1 MFLLVKDRFDTFVNY
16 IHLGV
21 IQLLLPQRYVVVNE
35 KVIQA
40 EAAPAFSN
48 NIKRRRRST
57 Q

>member
-1 MFLLVKDRFDTFVNY
+1 MFLLVKDRFDTFCKLY
-16 IHLGV
+16 PSKV

-40 EAAPAFSN
+40 ETAPAFSN
-48 NIKRRRRST
+48 NIKKRKLT